1 MNGALVLKLLRD
13 VRTGLIVM
21 ALLLGGFQ
29 CLWAKITSRISGDL
43 VSFVRQRIPLPV
55 LEKVL
60 FSGPGKLIRTFMG
73 GENIRIDRAMDILSI
88 GFVHPLVQTILCVWA
103 IGRAA
108 GAIAGELDRGTLEL
122 LLAQPVPR
130 YRFILSQLG
139 VDLITIPI
147 LCTAMWG
154 GVWLGTWLVSPIEVA
169 PPEPTEVVSPTLVPV
184 GPFIIPLEVL
194 QKPNGG
200 QEAEASD
207 RLNME
212 PSAFGPAL
220 VEVAALLFAV
230 SGYTL
235 WLSARGRFRGRVL
248 GLAVLVT
255 LLQFL
260 VNVVGQLWD
269 AVSWLRPFTV
279 FYFYQP
285 QQIILQQHW
294 LIDLGDVWY
303 GGRALFAVNG
313 AVVLLLVGLSGYL
326 AALAVFCRRDLPA
339 PL

>member
-1 MNGALVLKLLRD
+1 MTGALVFKLLRD
-13 VRTGLIVM
+13 VRTGLLIM

-29 CLWAKITSRISGDL
+29 CLWAKVTSRISGDL
-43 VSFVRQRIPLPV
+43 VSFVQQRIPLPV

-73 GENIRIDRAMDILSI
+73 GESIRIERAMDILSI

-103 IGRAA
+103 IGRSA
-108 GAIAGELDRGTLEL
+108 GAVAGELDRGTLEL

-139 VDLITIPI
+139 VDLVTIPI
-147 LCTAMWG
+147 LCLTMWG

-169 PPEPTEVVSPTLVPV
+169 PLEPVEAPPPTLVPL
-184 GPFIIPLEVL
+184 GPFTIPLEAL
-194 QKPNGG
+194 QKPAAG
-200 QEAEASD
+200 QEHEARD
-207 RLNME
+207 RLSME
-212 PSAFGPAL
+212 PAAFGPAL
-220 VEVAALLFAV
+220 AQVASLLFAV

-248 GLAVLVT
+248 GLAVVIT

-279 FYFYQP
+279 FYYYQP
-285 QQIILQQHW
+285 QQIILQERW
-294 LIDLGDVWY
+294 LIDLGDVWN
-303 GGRALFAVNG
+303 GGRPLFAVPG
-313 AVVLLLVGLSGYL
+313 ALVLCLVGVVTYG
-326 AALAVFCRRDLPA
+326 AALIVFCRRDLPA